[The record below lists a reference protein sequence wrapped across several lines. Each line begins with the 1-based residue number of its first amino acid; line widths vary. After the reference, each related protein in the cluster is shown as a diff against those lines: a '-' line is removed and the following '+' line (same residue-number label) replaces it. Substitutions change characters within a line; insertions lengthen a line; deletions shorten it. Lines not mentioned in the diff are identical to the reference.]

1 MGGVLLTSAQTVP
14 VTVVGSGLPAAG
26 TVELVIGAV
35 DYASDPKP
43 AACVRSIKVST
54 MTGGKWNLDLWPS
67 KGKLP
72 T

>member
-1 MGGVLLTSAQTVP
+1 MTSP
-14 VTVVGSGLPAAG
+14 VVMVWTAGSATPI
-26 TVELVIGAV
+26 ELVIGAF

-43 AACVRSIKVST
+43 AASVRSIKVST
-54 MTGGKWNLDLWPS
+54 MTGRKWNLDLWPS